1 MAFQNPKLATCD
13 SEFLK
18 KEVGGLIKTHRLR
31 SSTAALFA
39 LLLLARAEKRA
50 SCVHSGPSAI
60 VGKRSLVNVWS
71 SIWHLQA
78 LRKECILCI
87 RIIKGLAMDLK
98 H

>member
-1 MAFQNPKLATCD
+1 MSHTAVWLFKTLNWPHVTQSFK
-13 SEFLK
+13 K

-60 VGKRSLVNVWS
+60 VGKRSLVNV
-71 SIWHLQA
+71 
-78 LRKECILCI
+78 
-87 RIIKGLAMDLK
+87 
-98 H
+98 